1 MKRWVLWVV
10 IAAAIVGGLFS
21 LLSTT
26 QHLRIQREGLEQQS
40 FCAIS
45 ETINCDIVNAS
56 SYSEFLGV
64 PIAWWGLCYYA
75 LLLGM
80 AVFALRTRK
89 DPRATV
95 AVAWFLSCG
104 GILYSAFLAYIA
116 AVVLGVV
123 CIECLSM
130 YAANILLFVFL
141 FIALGVKIGA
151 LPLFIRDYL
160 HAALGRPSNLGF
172 PAKIVRHAIAVA
184 AVFGIG
190 WIAFLTYAGQRPVGE
205 DKASLREKVRAFQM
219 QSLHEIKLDPSWP
232 VWGNPDAKVT
242 IVEFSDYQCPF
253 CRLAAFS
260 LKPYLQ
266 EFRRDVRLIF
276 VNYPLD
282 NACNDAMKGPMH
294 PYACFAAK
302 ASLCGAKQGDFW
314 GFHDALFRNQRGLNE
329 EEILKIAEK
338 EGMSREEASACI
350 ASPEIDRMV
359 RDQIESA
366 RAIYLTGTPTIFV
379 NGRKLKYWRDPKY
392 VQAVVREEIERA
404 KKGLPLPT
412 ATVAP
417 AADAAAATAPQ
428 QSGNS
433 PAAEP
438 AKKP

>member
-1 MKRWVLWVV
+1 MKRWALWVV
-10 IAAAIVGGLFS
+10 IAAAVVGGFFS
-21 LLSTT
+21 VLSTT

-40 FCAIS
+40 FCAFS

-64 PIAWWGLCYYA
+64 PIAWWGLCYYLVM
-75 LLLGM
+75 LLM
-80 AVFALRTRK
+80 AGFALRTRK
-89 DPRATV
+89 DPRGTI

-104 GILYSAFLAYIA
+104 GILYSALLAYIA

-141 FIALGVKIGA
+141 FVALGVKIGA

-160 HAALGRPSNLGF
+160 LAALGRPSNLGF
-172 PAKIVRHAIAVA
+172 PVRFVNHAIAVA

-190 WIAFLTYAGQRPVGE
+190 WIAFAAYDAQQPKGDDR
-205 DKASLREKVRAFQM
+205 ASLREKVRAFQM
-219 QSLHEIKLDPSWP
+219 QSLHEIRLDPSWP
-232 VWGNPDAKVT
+232 TWGNPDAKVT

-266 EFRRDVRLIF
+266 EFRRDVRLVF
-276 VNYPLD
+276 MNYPLD

-294 PYACFAAK
+294 PYACLAAK
-302 ASLCGAKQGDFW
+302 AALCGWKKGGDFW
-314 GFHDALFRNQRGLNE
+314 RFHDELFRNSRKLNE
-329 EEILKIAEK
+329 ETVQGILEQGGVK
-338 EGMSREEASACI
+338 REEAAECI
-350 ASPEIDRMV
+350 ASPEIDKMV
-359 RDQIESA
+359 RDQIASA
-366 RAIYLTGTPTIFV
+366 QAIYVTGTPTIFV

-392 VQAVVREEIERA
+392 VQAVVRAEIERA
-404 KKGLPLPT
+404 KKGPPLPA

-417 AADAAAATAPQ
+417 EASGKPQ
-428 QSGNS
+428 
-433 PAAEP
+433 
-438 AKKP
+438 